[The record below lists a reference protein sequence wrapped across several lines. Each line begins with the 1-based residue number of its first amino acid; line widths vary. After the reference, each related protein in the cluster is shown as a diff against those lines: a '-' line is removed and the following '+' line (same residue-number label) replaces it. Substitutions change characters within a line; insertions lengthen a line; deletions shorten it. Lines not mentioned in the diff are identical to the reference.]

1 MTYPLLD
8 EYARL
13 LTTDTRACSELFSND
28 AEFRTQ
34 LGTNQLSFLGRE
46 EIARFLR
53 HVPRQISFRVA
64 HCAREGEGFRGALH
78 LVAADLRPRQQVVR
92 YWIAHGRFTRFEVLP
107 GPEASTLRAS

>member
-13 LTTDTRACSELFSND
+13 LTTDTRACSELFTND

-34 LGTNQLSFLGRE
+34 LGSSALTFHGRE
-46 EIARFLR
+46 DIARFLR

-64 HCAREGEGFRGALH
+64 HCAPEGAGYRAALH
-78 LVAADLRPRQQVVR
+78 LVAADLRPRRQAVR
-92 YWIAHGRFTRFEVLP
+92 YRVEGGRFTRFEVLP
-107 GPEASTLRAS
+107 DEGASDLRAS